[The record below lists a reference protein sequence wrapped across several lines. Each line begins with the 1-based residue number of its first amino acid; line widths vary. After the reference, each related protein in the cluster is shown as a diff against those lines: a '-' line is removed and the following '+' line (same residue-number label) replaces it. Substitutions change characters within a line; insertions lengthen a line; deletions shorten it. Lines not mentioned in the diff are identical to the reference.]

1 MSTSNRTER
10 SLTIEK
16 AIRAGASVDAACQSV
31 DPPAFAREV
40 YRIRRDHCGDMK
52 FERARRAMG
61 ANHLTVVR
69 RMKEAAEKKETLV
82 LADIAR
88 EIGVTR
94 ARVVQI
100 VENARK
106 WGDLPPATSVLDQPP
121 PSPEPPA

>member
-1 MSTSNRTER
+1 MSTRTRTER

-16 AIRAGASVDAACQSV
+16 SLRAGASVDVACQSV

-52 FERARRAMG
+52 FERPRRAVG
-61 ANHLTVVR
+61 DNHLTVVR
-69 RMKEAAEKKETLV
+69 LMKEAAEKKETLV

-88 EIGVTR
+88 ELGVTR

-100 VENARK
+100 VENARR
-106 WGDLPPATSVLDQPP
+106 WGDLPPATSVLNQQP
-121 PSPEPPA
+121 PSPESPA